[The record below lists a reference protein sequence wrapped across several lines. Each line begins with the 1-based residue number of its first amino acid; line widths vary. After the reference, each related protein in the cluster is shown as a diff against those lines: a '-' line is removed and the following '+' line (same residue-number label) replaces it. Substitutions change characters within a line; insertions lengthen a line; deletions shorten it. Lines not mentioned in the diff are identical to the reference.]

1 VDAVS
6 VSLLARCAG
15 HRRNIVAGVLL
26 REREG
31 GEPLAAADL
40 WQNKAALLAGA
51 RDGDGACAQA
61 LHGEGEVGE
70 AVVERERLASET
82 DAARVDR
89 RRVGAGRRDRCVEQ
103 ARFAERAGE
112 LTARPV
118 DVAMIDARDCARGG
132 EAIERAGKG
141 AMGLAEERPVEPVA
155 LELRGAGREAHQS
168 PSKTGFCLAA
178 KASKARRKSW
188 VVMQM

>member
-15 HRRNIVAGVLL
+15 HRRNIGAGLLL

-40 WQNKAALLAGA
+40 WQDKAALLRGA
-51 RDGDGACAQA
+51 RDGDGACAQP

-70 AVVERERLASET
+70 AVVEGERLASET

-89 RRVGAGRRDRCVEQ
+89 RRVGAGRRDRCVKEP
-103 ARFAERAGE
+103 RFAESAHK
-112 LTARPV
+112 LAARTV
-118 DVAMIDARDCARGG
+118 DVAM
-132 EAIERAGKG
+132 
-141 AMGLAEERPVEPVA
+141 
-155 LELRGAGREAHQS
+155 
-168 PSKTGFCLAA
+168 
-178 KASKARRKSW
+178 
-188 VVMQM
+188 